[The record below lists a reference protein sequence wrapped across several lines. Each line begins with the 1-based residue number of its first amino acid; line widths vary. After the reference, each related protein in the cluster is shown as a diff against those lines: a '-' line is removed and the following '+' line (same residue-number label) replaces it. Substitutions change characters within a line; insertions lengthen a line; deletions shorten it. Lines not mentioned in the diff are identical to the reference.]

1 MTPPRDTPVVE
12 RLSLEGRPLSK
23 NIIVYHL
30 LTHTSGIGD
39 DAEEEAG
46 ERHEDL

>member
-1 MTPPRDTPVVE
+1 MVE
-12 RLSLEGRPLSK
+12 CLSLEGTPLSK
-23 NIIVYHL
+23 DITVHYL

-46 ERHEDL
+46 ERYEDL